1 MGNLYYL
8 QKICTVIACQNLK
21 KKKQKWEQLNKSKM
35 QCEMKLNEMEWKFFL
50 IFFATQI
57 YLLQIK
63 LSTSIMEFHVLNE
76 Q

>member
-1 MGNLYYL
+1 
-8 QKICTVIACQNLK
+8 
-21 KKKQKWEQLNKSKM
+21 
-35 QCEMKLNEMEWKFFL
+35 MEWNESFVFL
-50 IFFATQI
+50 IFDVQI

>member
-1 MGNLYYL
+1 MN
-8 QKICTVIACQNLK
+8 
-21 KKKQKWEQLNKSKM
+21 W
-35 QCEMKLNEMEWKFFL
+35 NESCVFL
-50 IFFATQI
+50 IFDVQI